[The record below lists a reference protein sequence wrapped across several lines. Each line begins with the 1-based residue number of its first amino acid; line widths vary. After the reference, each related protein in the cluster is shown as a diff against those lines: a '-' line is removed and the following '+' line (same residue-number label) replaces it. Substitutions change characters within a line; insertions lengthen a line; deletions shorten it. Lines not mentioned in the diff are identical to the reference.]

1 GGDANHKTSDGV
13 TAAHEAART
22 GRVDCLEMLHE
33 FGANLDIESD
43 NGNRPSHYAAKY
55 GHEAVLRF
63 LYKKVDFHVRSGAGS
78 CLDLRDC

>member
-1 GGDANHKTSDGV
+1 
-13 TAAHEAART
+13 
-22 GRVDCLEMLHE
+22 MLHE

-63 LYKKVDFHVRSGAGS
+63 LYKKVDFHVRSGAGG